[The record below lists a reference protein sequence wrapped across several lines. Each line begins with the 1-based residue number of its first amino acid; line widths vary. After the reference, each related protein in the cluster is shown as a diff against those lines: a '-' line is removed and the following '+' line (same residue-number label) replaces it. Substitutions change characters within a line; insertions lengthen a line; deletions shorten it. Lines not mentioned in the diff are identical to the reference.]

1 MPDNRALPGLDIAA
15 QTIPRIA
22 HQVSDLNDWRS
33 IIAGTNTI
41 AVPTQGRDTH
51 TKKCGNFDLG
61 KKLSLFY
68 QQGFLS

>member
-1 MPDNRALPGLDIAA
+1 MPNNRALPGLDIAA
-15 QTIPRIA
+15 QTVPRVA
-22 HQVSDLNDWRS
+22 HQVSDLNDRWS

-51 TKKCGNFDLG
+51 TKKFGSFRLV

-68 QQGFLS
+68 RQGFFS